1 MIEIRQ
7 PGSENE
13 EIGSYEEFVEKGHSF
28 VWCLVAN
35 ITEEHEFGEEHE
47 IKVGTKQF
55 RPGAK
60 VYLAPVQWGD
70 GFENVVAI
78 GVPRHS
84 KRYIEIIT
92 RREYMENFRV
102 QKVFKPAILKLM
114 CSSEYRWRDDSDEAK
129 ADAEDYLTQFNLQ
142 KCD

>member
-1 MIEIRQ
+1 MIEIKQ

-13 EIGSYEEFVEKGHSF
+13 EICSFEEFVKKGHSF

-35 ITEEHEFGEEHE
+35 ITEEHKFGEERE
-47 IKVGTKQF
+47 IRVGTKQF

-84 KRYIEIIT
+84 KHYIEIIT

-102 QKVFKPAILKLM
+102 QKVFKPAILKLI

-129 ADAEDYLTQFNLQ
+129 ADAEDYLTQFSI
-142 KCD
+142 

>member
-47 IKVGTKQF
+47 IKVGVFIGIIERTH
-55 RPGAK
+55 RLSP
-60 VYLAPVQWGD
+60 YLNAFGLLDLQ
-70 GFENVVAI
+70 VACKE
-78 GVPRHS
+78 V
-84 KRYIEIIT
+84 
-92 RREYMENFRV
+92 
-102 QKVFKPAILKLM
+102 
-114 CSSEYRWRDDSDEAK
+114 
-129 ADAEDYLTQFNLQ
+129 
-142 KCD
+142 